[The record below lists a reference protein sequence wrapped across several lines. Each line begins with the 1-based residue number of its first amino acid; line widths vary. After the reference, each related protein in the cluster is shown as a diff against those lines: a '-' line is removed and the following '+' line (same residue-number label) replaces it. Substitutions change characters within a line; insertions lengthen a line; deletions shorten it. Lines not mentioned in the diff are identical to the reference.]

1 MALAEGVLARAG
13 NEIPSLIFSEPVTA
27 EELRAWFP
35 AAQSVECQ
43 GGWCQ
48 VLAADGKL
56 LGQVVRTGPLRDDII
71 GYQGPTEVLLQL
83 SDDGRVI
90 SGKLRKSFD
99 NEPYVDYVRVE
110 DYFWKTLLGR
120 TLGELAELDIKA
132 AGIEGVS
139 GATMTSL
146 AVAKTV
152 VQTAAPALAQLEAR
166 ELAAASSRQWPWQSV
181 RWTLI
186 DGVTLALLVAA
197 LFLRRLRVFRHP
209 AARRVW
215 LLGVVLVIGL
225 WGGNLISLSLIAG
238 WSAEGIPWRLAP
250 GLAAVATVALLVPS
264 LSKANTYCSHICPH
278 GALQQLVRTKRIPI
292 NQHPGVKIFSRWC
305 ARLPGTLLVLGYL
318 SLLIMPTINLA
329 AWEPFH
335 AYLFRIAGWGA
346 ILFAVATIALSAIIP
361 MAYCRLGCPTGRLL
375 DYLRYRAS
383 SQKLMLSDL
392 LAVLLLL
399 IALWI

>member
-1 MALAEGVLARAG
+1 
-13 NEIPSLIFSEPVTA
+13 
-27 EELRAWFP
+27 
-35 AAQSVECQ
+35 
-43 GGWCQ
+43 
-48 VLAADGKL
+48 
-56 LGQVVRTGPLRDDII
+56 
-71 GYQGPTEVLLQL
+71 
-83 SDDGRVI
+83 
-90 SGKLRKSFD
+90 
-99 NEPYVDYVRVE
+99 
-110 DYFWKTLLGR
+110 
-120 TLGELAELDIKA
+120 
-132 AGIEGVS
+132 
-139 GATMTSL
+139 MTSL